1 MRKILKFFLALTLL
15 GFVSLFLFYTVAALT
30 PLELDS
36 KKERFTIY
44 DIHNNVLYETNFKK
58 ELTWTPIEEVP
69 ERVKQAVVAVEDKRF
84 YKHHGFDLIRITKA
98 LISNLSAGRVVEGG
112 STITQQMAKN
122 LFLSNEQTLTRKI
135 EELFYAA
142 RLEMQY
148 DKEAILEGYLNTL
161 YYGHGVYGIK
171 EAAAFFFGCTM
182 EELDTAQL
190 AMLIGIPN
198 GPSLYSP
205 LINEENARSRQ
216 AVILE
221 VMTNAG
227 LISAEEMERAK
238 AETLI
243 YNEDH
248 HENTHAAYYIQAVI
262 DEVNAMVSRGE
273 ISLKEGGNI
282 YTYYDPE
289 VQKKLVDSF
298 RNNIDLNDELE
309 TSAIIMQPFTSNI
322 LAIQGGKDY
331 TITQYNRSIYAH
343 RQVASTIKPLLYYTA
358 LESGFTPATTLM
370 STPTTFKIDS
380 QSEYAPTN
388 YNELYPNR
396 EISMIN
402 AIAMSDNIYA
412 VKTHLFLGMDTL
424 DNAIKAFGIMNSQ
437 PVPSLALGTVDMS
450 LLELSTIYNTFASC
464 GLYLKPAMISTITNH
479 YNNVIYER
487 NTQAKRLMNLD
498 STLMMNQMLTATFD
512 LKNKTVNFPTMY
524 GSEPKVK
531 VGAKSGTSDAD
542 SLVIGFNPDYTI
554 AVWSGFDDSRPLN
567 KEYYNISKRI
577 FQSTFNALYDEEE
590 EAAWYQPTNTLTQR
604 RVDPITGK
612 DSLLGSIY
620 WFKKE

>member
-1 MRKILKFFLALTLL
+1 MRKLLKFFLALAMM
-15 GFVSLFLFYTVAALT
+15 GFISLFLFYTTAALT

-44 DIHNNVLYETNFKK
+44 DINNNVLYETNFKK
-58 ELTWTPIEEVP
+58 ELTWTPIEEIP
-69 ERVKQAVVAVEDKRF
+69 ENVQQAVIAVEDKRF
-84 YKHHGFDLIRITKA
+84 YQHHGFDIIRIVKA
-98 LISNLSAGRVVEGG
+98 LISNFAEGRIVEGG

-122 LFLSNEQTLTRKI
+122 LFLSNEQTFTRKL

-148 DKEAILEGYLNTL
+148 DKAAILEGYLNTL

-171 EAAAFFFGCTM
+171 EASDFFFGCTM
-182 EELDTAQL
+182 DELDHAQL

-205 LINEENARSRQ
+205 LINEENAKLRQ
-216 AVILE
+216 SVILE
-221 VMTNAG
+221 VMKNAG
-227 LISAEEMERAK
+227 LIDEAEMQSAKDEQ
-238 AETLI
+238 LI

-248 HENTHAAYYIQAVI
+248 QENTNASYYIQAVI
-262 DEVNAMVSRGE
+262 DEVNAMISRGD

-282 YTYYDPE
+282 YTYYDPD
-289 VQKKLVDSF
+289 VQKKLVESF
-298 RNNIDLNDELE
+298 RDNVDLNDELE
-309 TSAIIMQPFTSNI
+309 TSAIITQPFTGNI

-331 TITQYNRSIYAH
+331 TITQYNRSMYAH

-358 LESGFTPATTLM
+358 LESGFTPATTFM
-370 STPTTFKIDS
+370 STPTTFQIDE

-424 DNAIKAFGIMNSQ
+424 DNALKAFGINNSQ
-437 PVPSLALGTVDMS
+437 AVPSLALGTVDMS
-450 LLELSTIYNTFASC
+450 LLELSAVYNTFASC
-464 GLYLKPAMISTITNH
+464 GLYIKPALISTITNN
-479 YNNVIYER
+479 YNHVIYER
-487 NTQAKRLMNLD
+487 DMETKRLMNLD
-498 STLMMNQMLTATFD
+498 SVLMINQMLTATFD
-512 LKNKTVNFPTMY
+512 IKNKTVNFPTMY
-524 GSEPKVK
+524 GSEPKVQ

-554 AVWSGFDDSRPLN
+554 AVWSGFDDSRNLD
-567 KEYYNISKRI
+567 KEYYNITKRI
-577 FQSTFNALYDEEE
+577 FQSTFNSLYEGEQT
-590 EAAWYQPTNTLTQR
+590 AAWYQMTNTLTAR

>member
-1 MRKILKFFLALTLL
+1 M
-15 GFVSLFLFYTVAALT
+15 
-30 PLELDS
+30 
-36 KKERFTIY
+36 
-44 DIHNNVLYETNFKK
+44 
-58 ELTWTPIEEVP
+58 
-69 ERVKQAVVAVEDKRF
+69 
-84 YKHHGFDLIRITKA
+84 
-98 LISNLSAGRVVEGG
+98 EGG

-122 LFLSNEQTLTRKI
+122 LFLSNEQTFTRKL

-148 DKEAILEGYLNTL
+148 DKDAILEGYLNTL

-171 EAAAFFFGCTM
+171 EAADFFFGLPLN
-182 EELDTAQL
+182 ELDNAQL

-205 LINEENARSRQ
+205 LINEENAHSRQ
-216 AVILE
+216 AVILQ
-221 VMTNAG
+221 VMANAG
-227 LISAEEMERAK
+227 LISEAEMQAAIEEP
-238 AETLI
+238 LI
-243 YNEDH
+243 YNENH
-248 HENTHAAYYIQAVI
+248 QENTNASYYIQAVI
-262 DEVNAMVSRGE
+262 DEVNAMISRGE

-282 YTYYDPE
+282 YTYYDPD
-289 VQKKLVDSF
+289 VQKKLVESF
-298 RNNIDLNDELE
+298 RNNVDLNDELE
-309 TSAIIMQPFTSNI
+309 TSAIITQPFTGNI

-358 LESGFTPATTLM
+358 LESGFTPSTTFM
-370 STPTTFKIDS
+370 STPTTFQIDA
-380 QSEYAPTN
+380 QNEYAPTN

-424 DNAIKAFGIMNSQ
+424 DNALKAFGIENSQ
-437 PVPSLALGTVDMS
+437 AVPSLALGTVDMS

-464 GLYLKPAMISTITNH
+464 GQYIKPAMISAITNS
-479 YNNVIYER
+479 YNNVVYER
-487 NTQAKRLMNLD
+487 DMETKRLMNLD
-498 STLMMNQMLTATFD
+498 SVLMINQMLTATFD
-512 LKNKTVNFPTMY
+512 IKNKTVNFPTMY
-524 GSEPKVK
+524 GSEPKVQ
-531 VGAKSGTSDAD
+531 VGAKSGTSEAD
-542 SLVIGFNPDYTI
+542 SLVIGFNPEYTI
-554 AVWSGFDDSRPLN
+554 AVWSGFDDSRPLD

-577 FQSTFNALYDEEE
+577 FQSTFNSLYEGEET
-590 EAAWYQPTNTLTQR
+590 AAWYQLTNNLMER

>member
-1 MRKILKFFLALTLL
+1 MRKLLKFGLALVMM
-15 GFVSLFLFYTVAALT
+15 GFISLFLFYTIAAFT

-44 DIHNNVLYETNFKK
+44 DINNNILYETNFKK
-58 ELTWTPIEEVP
+58 ELTWTPIEEIP
-69 ERVKQAVVAVEDKRF
+69 EKVQQAVVAVEDKRF
-84 YKHHGFDLIRITKA
+84 YQHHGFDVIRIVKA
-98 LISNLSAGRVVEGG
+98 LISNFAEGRIVEGG

-122 LFLSNEQTLTRKI
+122 LFLSNEQTFTRKL

-171 EAAAFFFGCTM
+171 EAADFFFGCTM
-182 EELDTAQL
+182 DELDNAQL

-205 LINEENARSRQ
+205 LINEENAKQRQ
-216 AVILE
+216 SVILE
-221 VMTNAG
+221 VMKNAG
-227 LISAEEMERAK
+227 LINETEMLAAK
-238 AETLI
+238 AESLF

-248 HENTHAAYYIQAVI
+248 QENTNASYYIQAVI
-262 DEVNAMVSRGE
+262 DEVNAMISRGE

-289 VQKKLVDSF
+289 VQKKLVESF
-298 RNNIDLNDELE
+298 RNHVDLNDELE
-309 TSAIIMQPFTSNI
+309 TSAIITQPFTGNI

-358 LESGFTPATTLM
+358 LESGFTPSTTFM
-370 STPTTFKIDS
+370 STPTTFQIDE

-424 DNAIKAFGIMNSQ
+424 DNALKAFGINNSQ
-437 PVPSLALGTVDMS
+437 AVPSLALGTVDMS
-450 LLELSTIYNTFASC
+450 LLELSTVYNTFASC
-464 GLYLKPAMISTITNH
+464 GLYIQPAMISTITNN

-487 NTQAKRLMNLD
+487 NMETKRLMNLD
-498 STLMMNQMLTATFD
+498 SVLMINQMLTATFD
-512 LKNKTVNFPTMY
+512 IKNKTVNFPTMY
-524 GSEPKVK
+524 GSEPKVQ
-531 VGAKSGTSDAD
+531 VGAKSGTSEAD

-554 AVWSGFDDSRPLN
+554 AVWSGFDDSRYLD
-567 KEYYNISKRI
+567 KEYYNITKRI
-577 FQSTFNALYDEEE
+577 FQSTFNSLYEGEET
-590 EAAWYQPTNTLTQR
+590 AAWYQMTNTLTER

-612 DSLLGSIY
+612 DSLLGSVY